1 MQEFKVYKNQ
11 IPNHLID
18 LVLDEHQTLKTGK
31 FAYFRAQGETVF
43 EKPILDDYGNQVNSI
58 HNPHLLGFYSKYSN
72 GISDIIFHENIYKC
86 LQDFYGSEDNSRY
99 VHYQSM
105 HFDKSTATKLH
116 QDTWYLDTESRSL
129 VGIWIAME
137 DITEDC
143 GPFCLYINSSEKIH
157 GVDEFNFENIESD
170 TNFTNRSPSPKRYD
184 FHAKKGD
191 ILIWNSKVIHGAL
204 RPLQPDSTR
213 KSLTSHYYPLGEKVK
228 DQPIKRFISI
238 YDHEH
243 PKKTRNRNI
252 LQATTVNPIVY
263 QSMCAA
269 LNKLGNK
276 KNIFTKDKSIKKEL
290 NEIRNIS
297 K

>member
-1 MQEFKVYKNQ
+1 MHEFKVYKGQ
-11 IPNHLID
+11 IPDELISK
-18 LVLDEHQTLKTGK
+18 VLYEHEKFKVGK
-31 FAYFRAQGETVF
+31 LSYFRAQGETAF
-43 EKPILDDYGNQVNSI
+43 EKPLIDKHGNQVNSI
-58 HNPHLLGFYSKYSN
+58 HNPHLLGISSAYSES
-72 GISDIIFHENIYKC
+72 ISDIIFHENICKC
-86 LQDFYGSEDNSRY
+86 LKDFYGEKHNKKF

-116 QDTWYLDTESRSL
+116 QDTWYLDTHSRSL
-129 VGIWIAME
+129 VGVWIALE
-137 DITEDC
+137 DISKDC

-157 GVDEFNFENIESD
+157 DVDEFNFENIESD
-170 TNFTNRSPSPKRYD
+170 TNFTKRSPSPKRYD

-213 KSLTSHYYPLGEKVK
+213 KSLTSHYYPQGEKVN

-243 PKKTRNRNI
+243 PRRTRNKNI
-252 LQATTVNPIVY
+252 LQATTINPIIY
-263 QSMCAA
+263 QSMCIA

-276 KNIFTKDKSIKKEL
+276 KDIFTKDKSIKKEL